1 MSVVC
6 VSVCV
11 CLSVC
16 LDTTMSLAKEAKPIE
31 MSLVDSEPCTG
42 ARIPREKGQF

>member
-1 MSVVC
+1 MC
-6 VSVCV
+6 LCV
-11 CLSVC
+11 CLSIC

-31 MSLVDSEPCTG
+31 MPLVDSEPCTR